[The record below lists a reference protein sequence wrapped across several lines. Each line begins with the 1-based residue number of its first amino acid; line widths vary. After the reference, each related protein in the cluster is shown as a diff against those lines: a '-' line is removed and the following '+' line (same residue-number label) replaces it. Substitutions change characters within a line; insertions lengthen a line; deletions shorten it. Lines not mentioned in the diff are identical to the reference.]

1 MNLPKP
7 NTEEYWQAQ
16 SDARTLIE
24 AQSIQANATRLA
36 GASAVPQEQESARK
50 AALASANRAAKRN

>member
-24 AQSIQANATRLA
+24 AQSIQADATRLA
-36 GASAVPQEQESARK
+36 GTSAE
-50 AALASANRAAKRN
+50 LH